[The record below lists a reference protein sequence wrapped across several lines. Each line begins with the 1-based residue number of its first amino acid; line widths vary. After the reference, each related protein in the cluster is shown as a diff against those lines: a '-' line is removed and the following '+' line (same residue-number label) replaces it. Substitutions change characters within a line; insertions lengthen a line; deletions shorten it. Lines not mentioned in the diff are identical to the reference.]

1 MSKIIAV
8 NALGALLSLMTGAF
22 SPAAAFGALAVGS
35 TSNVVKD
42 GVAFGTAVN
51 YATETEARNFA
62 IDYCKKFK
70 GAPKAAAQC
79 RLVGSFNAEC
89 YAISMDPKAGTP
101 GAGWAIAAT
110 KTIAEQR
117 AMENC
122 KATAGKDRREF
133 CEVAEAKCDDV
144 KK

>member
-8 NALGALLSLMTGAF
+8 NALGALLLLMAGVW
-22 SPAAAFGALAVGS
+22 SPAAANGALAVGT

-42 GVAFGTAVN
+42 GVAFGTAIN
-51 YATETEARNFA
+51 YQTEAEARTA
-62 IDYCKKFK
+62 ALTYCKNFK
-70 GAPKAAAQC
+70 SAPKAAAQC
-79 RLVGSFNAEC
+79 RLVGAFKGEC
-89 YAISMDPKAGTP
+89 YAIAMDPKAGTP

-110 KTIAEQR
+110 KTIDEQR

-122 KATAGKDRREF
+122 KATAGSGRIEF
-133 CEVAEAKCDDV
+133 CKIEEAKCDDV

>member
-8 NALGALLSLMTGAF
+8 NALGVLLLLMTGVL
-22 SPAAAFGALAVGS
+22 SPAAANGALAVGT

-42 GVAFGTAVN
+42 GVAFGAAIN
-51 YATETEARNFA
+51 YQTEAEARTAALEN
-62 IDYCKKFK
+62 CKKFK
-70 GAPKAAAQC
+70 GAPLAAAQC
-79 RLVGSFNAEC
+79 QLVGAFKSEC
-89 YAISMDPKAGTP
+89 YGIAMDPKAGTP

-110 KTIAEQR
+110 NTIAEQR

-122 KATAGKDRREF
+122 KATAGSGRIEF
-133 CEVAEAKCDDV
+133 CKIEEAKCDV